1 MGIQLKPSV
10 YVSGILAGKLPMRP
24 AVYLSAIAMGKTKLR
39 PAVFVTCIEAAP
51 KTKVLADTRRD
62 LPVCVTA
69 DTRRDLSVR
78 ILADTERQVYAPV
91 AKVEADTART
101 LTNDRIHD
109 VTAAFDT
116 RRDISIVRVC
126 CDLQRNLLQTVKVG
140 WDTHR
145 RVAVPASATGDAHRT
160 LKNRVRIFADTQV
173 RVPFRL
179 DCVTEEREEGE
190 HHFLEPLRTNGIRS
204 LSFTLGELTL
214 SDTFQL
220 ETVQPLKIGDAIE
233 GRLMDYH
240 FHFLVEETSQRDLVQ
255 SVKGMYDRDA
265 LLYTSIFITVKE
277 AQVLY
282 YAYEI
287 ARAMGWEL
295 SFHCDNFIP
304 SQDYEH
310 SGMTYQDFVSSL
322 FGWTSRLPHR
332 QVNVFLRGNTLHV
345 IQRGQEQGVIDITD
359 WPHGRPTIERRL
371 VRSVW
376 SSGNNDSP
384 NNPAHNEEDEEPIPF
399 SGTISFQ
406 NITRTY
412 RNGYLV
418 DETSDNGYAHYAYA
432 DGYLIAKQTHNT
444 DGSTSITHYAYATT
458 ANDYYLFCE
467 QEHATDAIDDGRV
480 HDRYDWKDWD
490 NKNFTDRITYHAPL
504 GGGWYGTTVYE
515 DGELV
520 GSSLSQGKSGG
531 KASQYTIEQS
541 NLGLGGTYRSS
552 EDEGQSWTPIG
563 SSEFPVKGNDY
574 LALLS
579 REMAWLNRKT
589 QEIVTLEVLARIKG
603 GVPDIQH
610 VVDFTERIRFEGN
623 EYFLVSNTVELT
635 PRSLRQTIKMTRWY
649 G

>member
-1 MGIQLKPSV
+1 MSIFHKSETSV
-10 YVSGILAGKLPMRP
+10 SAILFGKLRVKPEEAWLVLK
-24 AVYLSAIAMGKTKLR
+24 AVGKLR
-39 PAVFVTCIEAAP
+39 TKPEIWASMVAPVP

-62 LPVCVTA
+62 LTVCITA
-69 DTRRDLSVR
+69 DTRRDLPAR
-78 ILADTERQVYAPV
+78 IAADTERKVYAPV

-101 LTNDRIHD
+101 LVNDRIHD
-109 VTAAFDT
+109 VAATFDT
-116 RRDISIVRVC
+116 RRDVGIAHAC
-126 CDLQRNLLQTVKVG
+126 FDLQRNLSQTVKVG
-140 WDTHR
+140 WDTYR
-145 RVAVPASATGDAHRT
+145 KVAVPASATGDTRRK
-160 LKNRVRIFADTQV
+160 LKNRVRIFADTQA
-173 RVPFRL
+173 RIPFRL
-179 DCVTEEREEGE
+179 DCVTEEREDGE

-220 ETVQPLKIGDAIE
+220 ETVQPLAIGDAIE
-233 GRLMDYH
+233 GQLMDYR

-287 ARAMGWEL
+287 ARAMGWEQ
-295 SFHCDNFIP
+295 N
-304 SQDYEH
+304 YEH

-345 IQRGQEQGVIDITD
+345 IQRGQETSTIDITD
-359 WPHGRPTIERRL
+359 WPHGRPTIERKI

-490 NKNFTDRITYHAPL
+490 NKNFTDRVTYHAPL

-589 QEIVTLEVLARIKG
+589 QETITLDIQARIRN

-649 G
+649 

>member
-91 AKVEADTART
+91 AKAEADTART
-101 LTNDRIHD
+101 LANDRIQD

-116 RRDISIVRVC
+116 RRGISITC
-126 CDLQRNLLQTVKVG
+126 ACFDLKRTLSQTLKVG

-145 RVAVPASATGDAHRT
+145 KVAVPASATGDTRRT

-220 ETVQPLKIGDAIE
+220 ETVRPFAIGDAIE
-233 GRLMDYH
+233 GQLMDYH

-287 ARAMGWEL
+287 AQAMGWEL

-304 SQDYEH
+304 SQDYEK

-345 IQRGQEQGVIDITD
+345 IQRGQEQSVIDITD

-418 DETSDNGYAHYAYA
+418 DEETQQGYTHYAYI
-432 DGYLIAKQTHNT
+432 DGYLTTKQTHNV
-444 DGSTSITHYAYATT
+444 DGSTSTTEYAYAATE
-458 ANDYYLFCE
+458 NDRYLFCE
-467 QEHATDAIDDGRV
+467 KEHATDPIDDGRK
-480 HDRYDWKDWD
+480 HDHYDWQDWG
-490 NKNFTDRITYHAPL
+490 NENFTERVTYHAPL

-520 GSSLSQGKSGG
+520 GSSLAQGKTGG
-531 KASQYTIEQS
+531 KASQYTIDQS
-541 NLGLGGTYRSS
+541 NLGLGGRYKNRD
-552 EDEGQSWTPIG
+552 DEQNWTPIG
-563 SSEFPVKGNDY
+563 SSEFPVKGEDY
-574 LALLS
+574 LLFLTK
-579 REMAWLNRKT
+579 EIWWLDRKT
-589 QEIVTLEVLARIKG
+589 QETVTLDVTSNVRH
-603 GVPDIQH
+603 GVPDVSRI
-610 VVDFTERIRFEGN
+610 VDFTERIRFEGQ

-649 G
+649 

>member
-265 LLYTSIFITVKE
+265 LLYTSIFITVQE

-359 WPHGRPTIERRL
+359 WPHGRPTIERHL

-376 SSGNNDSP
+376 SSGNNDNP
-384 NNPAHNEEDEEPIPF
+384 NNRAHNEEDDEPVPF
-399 SGTISFQ
+399 TGTISFQ
-406 NITRTY
+406 DISRHY
-412 RNGYLV
+412 VDGYLV
-418 DETSDNGYAHYAYA
+418 DEETKNGYTHYAYV
-432 DGYLIAKQTHNT
+432 DGYLTTKQTHNV
-444 DGSTSITHYAYATT
+444 DGSTSQTEYSYATT
-458 ANDYYLFCE
+458 ENDRYLFCE
-467 QEHATDAIDDGRV
+467 KEHTTDPIDDGRR
-480 HDRYDWKDWD
+480 HDHYDWQDWE
-490 NKNFTDRITYHAPL
+490 NKNFTERVTYHAPL

-515 DGELV
+515 DGDLV
-520 GSSLSQGKSGG
+520 GSSLSQGKTGG
-531 KASQYTIEQS
+531 KASQYTIDQS
-541 NLGLGGTYRSS
+541 NLGLGGRYKNR
-552 EDEGQSWTPIG
+552 DDGQNWTPIG
-563 SSEFPVKGNDY
+563 SSEFPVKGKDY
-574 LALLS
+574 LLLLTKA
-579 REMAWLNRKT
+579 MWWLDRKT
-589 QEIVTLEVLARIKG
+589 QETVTLDIHARIKG
-603 GVPDIQH
+603 GVPDIRH
-610 VVDFTERIRFEGN
+610 IVDFTERIRFEGN

>member
-10 YVSGILAGKLPMRP
+10 YVSGILAGKLLLRP
-24 AVYLSAIAMGKTKLR
+24 AVYLSAIVMGKTKIQ
-39 PAVFVTCIEAAP
+39 PAVFVTCVEAAP
-51 KTKVLADTRRD
+51 KTKVTADTRRDLIVSVLADTRRD
-62 LPVCVTA
+62 LPVQVA
-69 DTRRDLSVR
+69 
-78 ILADTERQVYAPV
+78 ADTERQVYAPV

-109 VTAAFDT
+109 VASAFDT
-116 RRDISIVRVC
+116 RRDVGITHAC
-126 CDLQRNLLQTVKVG
+126 FDLQRNLSRIVKTG

-145 RVAVPASATGDAHRT
+145 KVAVPASATGDTRRT

-480 HDRYDWKDWD
+480 HDRYDWKDTARPSTRTASSSAALFRRE
-490 NKNFTDRITYHAPL
+490 NRAARPASTPSSSRTSASAGRTVRARTKGSPGRRSGAPSFPSRATITSPCFPARWHGSTGRRRKLSRSKSWRESRAACQTSSMSWTSPSASASR
-504 GGGWYGTTVYE
+504 GTNIFSCRT
-515 DGELV
+515 
-520 GSSLSQGKSGG
+520 
-531 KASQYTIEQS
+531 
-541 NLGLGGTYRSS
+541 RSS
-552 EDEGQSWTPIG
+552 SRRAACGRQS
-563 SSEFPVKGNDY
+563 
-574 LALLS
+574 
-579 REMAWLNRKT
+579 R
-589 QEIVTLEVLARIKG
+589 
-603 GVPDIQH
+603 
-610 VVDFTERIRFEGN
+610 
-623 EYFLVSNTVELT
+623 
-635 PRSLRQTIKMTRWY
+635 
-649 G
+649 